1 MISKRRRTV
10 IRQTSSRS
18 FLAAVSAFPISQA
31 IILFTIIAL
40 IPVSTSAHDGPPFP
54 LIVDQRVGPCLVS
67 VWTDPD
73 VGTGTFFIIASPL
86 PGGSLPED
94 IKIEVLVQPVNGRLA
109 EVSYPA
115 ERDATRDHVQFKS
128 LVQFD
133 NQELWRVRIKLHSAQ
148 GDGET
153 SATVEATPPGLGRWD
168 LVIYLL
174 PFLAVGLLWF
184 LAFMRKRRR
193 AAAS

>member
-1 MISKRRRTV
+1 MKYKKRQTEIAQGLFRRLFWFHFWYGTLLVTV
-10 IRQTSSRS
+10 ILS
-18 FLAAVSAFPISQA
+18 LPAAVG
-31 IILFTIIAL
+31 
-40 IPVSTSAHDGPPFP
+40 AHDGPPFP
-54 LIVDQRVGPCLVS
+54 LFVDQRVGPCLVS

-94 IKIEVLVQPVNGRLA
+94 LKIQVAVQPANGRLA

-133 NQELWRVRIKLHSAQ
+133 NQELWRVRFQVHSAQ

-153 SATVEATPPGLGRWD
+153 TATVEATPPGLGRWD
-168 LVIYLL
+168 LLIYLS
-174 PFLAVGLLWF
+174 PFLAVAILWL

-193 AAAS
+193 AALP